1 MTATDATDAPAGAS
15 ATDATATAD
24 LDADAAAA
32 VEQFGFFAAEV
43 VRSRRLGPT
52 MTRITL
58 GGPGLDGFASGG
70 RDQSFSLFL
79 PHPGQDA
86 PVLPVEAGAGWF
98 AEWRALDESVRA
110 VMRSYTVRSQRELP
124 GGGTELDVDFALHG
138 DTGPASRWA
147 ARAEP
152 GDRVLLLGPAVA
164 DNRSVGFRPPAGTRT
179 VLVAADETALPAAAA
194 ILEWLPEDVTVHAF
208 LQVPHAED
216 VQELPARAADGTR
229 WLVGTDLLVGA
240 VRAAE
245 FPVDGEDRVYAWL
258 AGEAGTVRALRRH
271 LVGER
276 GVDRRRIEFSG
287 YWRRGASEEDLRAE
301 ALAAYESAPAEGAQ
315 EA

>member
-1 MTATDATDAPAGAS
+1 MG
-15 ATDATATAD
+15 
-24 LDADAAAA
+24 
-32 VEQFGFFAAEV
+32 
-43 VRSRRLGPT
+43 SRRLGPT
-52 MTRITL
+52 VVRVTL
-58 GGPGLDGFASGG
+58 GGDGLRGFASGG

-86 PVLPVEAGAGWF
+86 PVLPVEAGTGWF

-110 VMRSYTVRSQRELP
+110 VMRSYTVRAQRDLP
-124 GGGTELDVDFALHG
+124 GGGTEVDVDFALHG
-138 DTGPASRWA
+138 DVGPASRWA
-147 ARAEP
+147 ARASA

-179 VLVAADETALPAAAA
+179 VLIAADETALPAAAA
-194 ILEWLPEDVTVHAF
+194 ILEWLPAGVAVHAF

-216 VQELPARAADGTR
+216 VQAPVSRAEVEVH
-229 WLVGTDLLVGA
+229 WLVGADLLADA
-240 VRAAE
+240 VRAATLTGVG
-245 FPVDGEDRVYAWL
+245 PDAGAYAWL

-276 GVDRRRIEFSG
+276 GLDRRAVEFSG

-301 ALAAYESAPAEGAQ
+301 ALAACEADAAGAADSAGVADGVAMADSAAAADGAAVASAAGEES
-315 EA
+315 